1 MRLNELDVRDRA
13 IVRSLQE
20 DGRLTNVELA
30 ERVNLSPSACLRRI
44 RNLEQ
49 SGLIDRYT
57 MLLDQ
62 KACGMT
68 GNAFVNITLNQQGRA
83 ALDEFEAAIADI
95 PEILECYLIA
105 GGSDYILRVV
115 YSDAADFERIH
126 MEILT
131 QLPGVTRIQSTLAL
145 RTVKKTTALPV

>member
-1 MRLNELDVRDRA
+1 MQNIELDVRDRA
-13 IVRSLQE
+13 ILISLQQ
-20 DGRLTNVELA
+20 DGRLSNVDLA

-44 RNLEQ
+44 RILEQ
-49 SGLIDRYT
+49 SGLIDSYA

-62 KACGMT
+62 KACGMP
-68 GNAFVNITLNQQGRA
+68 GNAFVHITLNQQGRA
-83 ALDEFEAAIADI
+83 ALDEFEAVIGDI

-105 GGSDYILRVV
+105 GGADYILKVV

-145 RTVKKTTALPV
+145 RTVKRTTALPI

>member
-1 MRLNELDVRDRA
+1 MRLNELDARDRA
-13 IVRSLQE
+13 IVRLLQE
-20 DGRLTNVELA
+20 DGRLSNVELA
-30 ERVNLSPSACLRRI
+30 DRVNLSPSACLRRI

-62 KACGMT
+62 KTCGMT

-83 ALDEFEAAIADI
+83 TLDEFEAAIVDI

-115 YSDAADFERIH
+115 YTDAADFERIH

>member
-1 MRLNELDVRDRA
+1 MQDLELDGRDRA
-13 IVRSLQE
+13 ILLALQQ
-20 DGRLTNVELA
+20 DGRLSNVDLA
-30 ERVNLSPSACLRRI
+30 EHVNLSPSACLRRI
-44 RNLEQ
+44 RLLEQ
-49 SGLIDRYT
+49 RGLIEGYA
-57 MLLDQ
+57 MLLDP
-62 KACGMT
+62 KACGMP
-68 GNAFVNITLNQQGRA
+68 GNAFINITLNQQGRA

-115 YSDAADFERIH
+115 YSDAVDFERIH

-145 RTVKKTTALPV
+145 RKVKKTTALPI

>member
-1 MRLNELDVRDRA
+1 MQHRELDKLDRA
-13 IVRSLQE
+13 ILLALQT
-20 DGRLTNVELA
+20 DGRLSNVDLA

-44 RNLEQ
+44 KTLEQ
-49 SGLIDRYT
+49 GGLVDGYA

-62 KACGMT
+62 KGCGLP
-68 GNAFVNITLNQQGRA
+68 GNAFVNITLDQQRRA
-83 ALDEFEAAIADI
+83 ALDEFEDAISDV
-95 PEILECYLIA
+95 PEIMECYLIA

-115 YSDAADFERIH
+115 YSDAADLERIH

-145 RTVKKTTALPV
+145 RTVKKTTVLPI

>member
-1 MRLNELDVRDRA
+1 MQTLELDARDRA
-13 IVRSLQE
+13 IILSLQE
-20 DGRLTNVELA
+20 DGRLSNVDLA
-30 ERVNLSPSACLRRI
+30 EKVNLSPSACLRRI
-44 RNLEQ
+44 RQLEQ
-49 SGLIDRYT
+49 SGLISGYA

-62 KACGMT
+62 KACGMP
-68 GNAFVNITLNQQGRA
+68 GSAFVNITLNQQGRA
-83 ALDEFEAAIADI
+83 ALDEFEAAITGY

-105 GGSDYILRVV
+105 GGSDYILKVV

-145 RTVKKTTALPV
+145 RTVKKTTVLPV

>member
-1 MRLNELDVRDRA
+1 MRLSELDTRDRA
-13 IVRSLQE
+13 IVRLLQE
-20 DGRLTNVELA
+20 DGRLSNVELA
-30 ERVNLSPSACLRRI
+30 DRVNLSPSACLRRI

-62 KACGMT
+62 KICGMT

-83 ALDEFEAAIADI
+83 TLDEFEAAIADI

>member
-1 MRLNELDVRDRA
+1 MRLNELDTRDRA
-13 IVRSLQE
+13 IVRLLQE
-20 DGRLTNVELA
+20 DGRLSNVELA
-30 ERVNLSPSACLRRI
+30 DRVNLSPSACLRRI

-83 ALDEFEAAIADI
+83 TLDEFEAAIADI

>member
-1 MRLNELDVRDRA
+1 MQTIELDARDRA
-13 IVRSLQE
+13 ILTSLQQ
-20 DGRLTNVELA
+20 DGRLSNVELA
-30 ERVNLSPSACLRRI
+30 EMVNLSPSACLRRI
-44 RNLEQ
+44 RMLEQ
-49 SGLIDRYT
+49 SGLIEGYA

-62 KACGMT
+62 KACGLP
-68 GNAFVNITLNQQGRA
+68 GNAFISITLNQQVRA

-145 RTVKKTTALPV
+145 RKVKKTTALPI